1 MNGKVTISPEVI
13 RDIARV
19 TTLATPGVLALVE
32 RQPRHKHSPVDTG
45 VDVEMDEDKVSIR
58 LRIIAAVNQPLLKL
72 GEHIQTTVASAV
84 AEIAGIAVASV
95 DVSFEDV
102 RSKS

>member
-13 RDIARV
+13 RDVARV

-32 RQPRHKHSPVDTG
+32 RQSKHRHNPVDLG
-45 VDVEMDEDKVSIR
+45 VDVEMKDDALAIR
-58 LRIIAAVNQPLLKL
+58 LRVIAAVNQPLLKL
-72 GEHIQTTVASAV
+72 GEQLQLSVASAI
-84 AEIAGIAVASV
+84 AEIAGITVTSI

-102 RSKS
+102 RSKA